1 VRKAGRWVDIAVIAA
16 VTAVAALLSQ
26 SWPGFNSPDSE
37 FYASLALYGSDVVDR
52 AIEPAYIWTRLG
64 YIAPVRGLVL
74 SFGPWVGFEI
84 WRVLLLVVITAAVY
98 SMVHIA
104 GRPRALGAALALF
117 TALNSVVLSYVGNT
131 YLSGTVLAGY
141 FALVALGVWSFGSVS
156 SQGRGL
162 LGSPRWTT
170 GLFVGLL
177 LAWLIMTNP
186 YGAIL
191 AGGTWFAMRMTAH
204 ARLKADRW
212 PRLLTDFVAAG
223 LGFAA
228 TFSVFLWLGREIFPG
243 RNWIA
248 TYLEWNSRLDYTV
261 FIGDATTWQRD
272 SALLVLVCALVTSGL
287 AVWLLPARRWA
298 WAALASSG
306 ATIFFTALMMTFF
319 TGPWLESPTYVAL
332 LFPGALSA
340 LALVFI
346 AVTPGTFETLR
357 VPSWVWVTSVPVGA
371 LLLILIGLY
380 EGVLGVLIG
389 WTIAVCMTVSL
400 GVLIWLTRR
409 EYSPRRLWASVL
421 LASLVITYVGAQ
433 LLQNG
438 RGLLGIY
445 GQYPFAAAY
454 QDYKGREQ
462 MEAKI
467 TVQEW
472 LLDRTD
478 ASDAIAIWSDPA
490 GLGASTAAMQM
501 WGGDNLAT
509 LDATL
514 DRDASDRLSQIA
526 PTVVAMY
533 SPDPGLIDD
542 FYASLPPWSLPS
554 DLECTT
560 VGYPV
565 VSTGSMTACIAR
577 LTWVD

>member
-1 VRKAGRWVDIAVIAA
+1 
-16 VTAVAALLSQ
+16 
-26 SWPGFNSPDSE
+26 
-37 FYASLALYGSDVVDR
+37 
-52 AIEPAYIWTRLG
+52 
-64 YIAPVRGLVL
+64 
-74 SFGPWVGFEI
+74 
-84 WRVLLLVVITAAVY
+84 
-98 SMVHIA
+98 
-104 GRPRALGAALALF
+104 
-117 TALNSVVLSYVGNT
+117 
-131 YLSGTVLAGY
+131 
-141 FALVALGVWSFGSVS
+141 
-156 SQGRGL
+156 
-162 LGSPRWTT
+162 
-170 GLFVGLL
+170 
-177 LAWLIMTNP
+177 
-186 YGAIL
+186 
-191 AGGTWFAMRMTAH
+191 
-204 ARLKADRW
+204 
-212 PRLLTDFVAAG
+212 
-223 LGFAA
+223 
-228 TFSVFLWLGREIFPG
+228 
-243 RNWIA
+243 
-248 TYLEWNSRLDYTV
+248 
-261 FIGDATTWQRD
+261 
-272 SALLVLVCALVTSGL
+272 
-287 AVWLLPARRWA
+287 
-298 WAALASSG
+298 
-306 ATIFFTALMMTFF
+306 
-319 TGPWLESPTYVAL
+319 
-332 LFPGALSA
+332 
-340 LALVFI
+340 
-346 AVTPGTFETLR
+346 
-357 VPSWVWVTSVPVGA
+357 VTSVPVGA

-554 DLECTT
+554 ALECTT
-560 VGYPV
+560 VDYPV